1 MGIRKLP
8 SLDYLAKNYQGRC
21 NLAIS
26 YLSIQIGHFGDRRNF
41 LGFGLTP
48 PKRTEQTWFV
58 KARFAPVA
66 DILLG

>member
-26 YLSIQIGHFGDRRNF
+26 YLAIQIGF
-41 LGFGLTP
+41 LGTGGIFWGLGLHP
-48 PKRTEQTWFV
+48 QYPC
-58 KARFAPVA
+58 
-66 DILLG
+66 LSSS